1 MHYRIVFDYTG
12 SSQSFTIPQNVMSL
26 DVTLVGASGG
36 TDYLASSFDSTP
48 ALGGENIV
56 IIEM

>member
-1 MHYRIVFDYTG
+1 MFDYTG

-48 ALGGENIV
+48 ALGGENIAV
-56 IIEM
+56 IEM